1 MRTDAWVGAP
11 LLLVGAGLLICS
23 GEEFRDHIERYCF
36 SQVRPKSKFLWA
48 NRPLLCFVEIL
59 AT

>member
-23 GEEFRDHIERYCF
+23 GEEFLDHVAGC
-36 SQVRPKSKFLWA
+36 
-48 NRPLLCFVEIL
+48 
-59 AT
+59 